1 MASQQQG
8 TSSSST
14 GWSKW
19 QVAALVGLGLAATSA
34 VVGGYWLWSARKK
47 KQRQLIDATRD
58 EVVPVSVEST
68 SPPKENSHKDVPVT
82 KVLLI
87 YM

>member
-1 MASQQQG
+1 MASQQQS

-19 QVAALVGLGLAATSA
+19 QIAALLGLGLAATSA

-47 KQRQLIDATRD
+47 KQRQLDKD
-58 EVVPVSVEST
+58 EVIPTSGES
-68 SPPKENSHKDVPVT
+68 SPPEVNSHKDVLVT
-82 KVLLI
+82 KVLLN